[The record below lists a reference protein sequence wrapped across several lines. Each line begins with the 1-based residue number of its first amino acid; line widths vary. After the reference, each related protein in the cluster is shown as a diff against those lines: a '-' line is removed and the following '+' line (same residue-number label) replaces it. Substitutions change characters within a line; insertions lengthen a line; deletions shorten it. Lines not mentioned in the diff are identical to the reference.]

1 MAHGEAYEIAKAGGR
16 HSAFYQLYSR
26 RSSEEIRRGIR
37 SFERRIREHRQKIHK
52 PKENVSGFTRLDPR
66 QQQALIESKWPA
78 DIKRLQEQK
87 DILEGI
93 LQERDL

>member
-1 MAHGEAYEIAKAGGR
+1 MKNTD
-16 HSAFYQLYSR
+16 AFWC
-26 RSSEEIRRGIR
+26 IG
-37 SFERRIREHRQKIHK
+37 SFERRIQEHRHKIHD
-52 PKENVSGFTRLDPR
+52 PEHNVTGFVRLDPR

-87 DILEGI
+87 AILEGI

>member
-1 MAHGEAYEIAKAGGR
+1 M
-16 HSAFYQLYSR
+16 S
-26 RSSEEIRRGIR
+26 
-37 SFERRIREHRQKIHK
+37 
-52 PKENVSGFTRLDPR
+52 PKKTSLVFH
-66 QQQALIESKWPA
+66 ALIESKWPA